1 MMSVKINHNDI
12 SSLQILRISQ
22 GEKTKDVMSLW
33 DKIKDWFQ
41 SNKREKALKTV
52 ENIVYQ
58 DLFDDKNHFKML
70 YHVLM
75 LKTMASDAYKE
86 RIKIDINDNDKN
98 ITISID
104 NYNISITDIDNEQLN
119 KMSTIINA
127 FNRHSSIFSNEIA
140 LKCLYEKLDK
150 NELNDQIFA
159 ELYIELD
166 NKIRSGEIDLKL
178 NKSNFNQVNFSAI
191 RQLVSKAIEND
202 NTNLDTENDNA
213 NLENDNIN
221 LENDN
226 INLENDNINLENDNV
241 NLENDNINLE
251 NDNVNLEND
260 NINLEN
266 DNVNLENDNVNLEND
281 NVNLENDNV
290 NLENDNVNL
299 ENDNINLENDNINLE
314 NDNANLNIKK
324 ALIKDIN
331 RNTYIINGEEI
342 KSKDQDEAM
351 KEFETLTKDISE
363 ENKKAIY
370 YLLNQEG
377 ITLIKSYNDSFDY
390 YTLTTSFSM
399 SNVVKQEQIYSIKTL
414 SDDLIELKIKFFKKS
429 SDKINLAIP
438 LAQPFESKLYNFIY
452 DMVAINNNIEITYD
466 KILNEKMK
474 EIIKQLNNKKPRL
487 GELFS
492 HLLSRNKIIKEDSV
506 DITLKLNKG
515 QLVSLGGE
523 CSYNFY

>member
-1 MMSVKINHNDI
+1 MMNVKINHNDI
-12 SSLQILRISQ
+12 SNSQILRISQ

-86 RIKIDINDNDKN
+86 RIKINTNDKN

-119 KMSTIINA
+119 KMSTIINV

-178 NKSNFNQVNFSAI
+178 NKSNFNQVDFSAI
-191 RQLVSKAIEND
+191 SQLVSKAIEMD
-202 NTNLDTENDNA
+202 NTNLK
-213 NLENDNIN
+213 
-221 LENDN
+221 
-226 INLENDNINLENDNV
+226 NV
-241 NLENDNINLE
+241 
-251 NDNVNLEND
+251 
-260 NINLEN
+260 
-266 DNVNLENDNVNLEND
+266 
-281 NVNLENDNV
+281 
-290 NLENDNVNL
+290 
-299 ENDNINLENDNINLE
+299 
-314 NDNANLNIKK
+314 
-324 ALIKDIN
+324 LIKDIN
-331 RNTYIINGEEI
+331 RNTYIFNGEEI
-342 KSKDQDEAM
+342 KSKDQNEAM
-351 KEFETLTKDISE
+351 EEFETLTKDISE

-377 ITLIKSYNDSFDY
+377 ITLIKSYNDAYDY
-390 YTLTTSFSM
+390 YTLTTSFS
-399 SNVVKQEQIYSIKTL
+399 SNDVVKQEQIYSIKTL
-414 SDDLIELKIKFFKKS
+414 SDNLIEVKINFFKKS
-429 SDKINLAIP
+429 GDKINQNIP

-452 DMVAINNNIEITYD
+452 DMVAINNNIERTDD
-466 KILNEKMK
+466 KSLNEKMN
-474 EIIKQLNNKKPRL
+474 EIKKQLNNKESRL
-487 GELFS
+487 GELFFN
-492 HLLSRNKIIKEDSV
+492 LLDRYKIIKEDSV

-523 CSYNFY
+523 CSYKFY

>member
-41 SNKREKALKTV
+41 SNKREKALKIV

-226 INLENDNINLENDNV
+226 INLENDNTNLENDNT
-241 NLENDNINLE
+241 
-251 NDNVNLEND
+251 
-260 NINLEN
+260 
-266 DNVNLENDNVNLEND
+266 
-281 NVNLENDNV
+281 
-290 NLENDNVNL
+290 
-299 ENDNINLENDNINLE
+299 
-314 NDNANLNIKK
+314 NLNIKK

-331 RNTYIINGEEI
+331 RNTYIFNGKEI

-363 ENKKAIY
+363 KNKKAIY

-429 SDKINLAIP
+429 SDKINLDIP

>member
-12 SSLQILRISQ
+12 SNSQILRISQ

-52 ENIVYQ
+52 ENIVCQ

-86 RIKIDINDNDKN
+86 RIKINTNDNDKN

-127 FNRHSSIFSNEIA
+127 FNRHSLIFSNEIA

-226 INLENDNINLENDNV
+226 A
-241 NLENDNINLE
+241 
-251 NDNVNLEND
+251 
-260 NINLEN
+260 
-266 DNVNLENDNVNLEND
+266 
-281 NVNLENDNV
+281 
-290 NLENDNVNL
+290 
-299 ENDNINLENDNINLE
+299 NLE

-331 RNTYIINGEEI
+331 RNTYIFNGKEI

-351 KEFETLTKDISE
+351 EEFETLTKDISE

-429 SDKINLAIP
+429 SDKINLDIP

-466 KILNEKMK
+466 KILNEKMN

>member
-1 MMSVKINHNDI
+1 MNVKINHNDI
-12 SSLQILRISQ
+12 SNSQILRISQ

-41 SNKREKALKTV
+41 SNKREKALKIV

-86 RIKIDINDNDKN
+86 RIKININDKN

-119 KMSTIINA
+119 KMSTIINI
-127 FNRHSSIFSNEIA
+127 FNRHPSIFSNEIA

-150 NELNDQIFA
+150 NELNDQLFA

-178 NKSNFNQVNFSAI
+178 NKSNFNQVDFSAI
-191 RQLVSKAIEND
+191 SQLVSKAIEMD
-202 NTNLDTENDNA
+202 NTNLK
-213 NLENDNIN
+213 
-221 LENDN
+221 
-226 INLENDNINLENDNV
+226 NV
-241 NLENDNINLE
+241 
-251 NDNVNLEND
+251 
-260 NINLEN
+260 
-266 DNVNLENDNVNLEND
+266 
-281 NVNLENDNV
+281 
-290 NLENDNVNL
+290 
-299 ENDNINLENDNINLE
+299 
-314 NDNANLNIKK
+314 
-324 ALIKDIN
+324 LIKDIN
-331 RNTYIINGEEI
+331 RNTYIFNGKEI
-342 KSKDQDEAM
+342 KSKDQNEAM
-351 KEFETLTKDISE
+351 EEFETLTKDISE

-377 ITLIKSYNDSFDY
+377 ITLIKSYNDAYDY
-390 YTLTTSFSM
+390 YTLTTSFS
-399 SNVVKQEQIYSIKTL
+399 SNDVVKQEQIYSIKTL
-414 SDDLIELKIKFFKKS
+414 SDDLIEVKINFFKKS
-429 SDKINLAIP
+429 GDKINQNIP

-452 DMVAINNNIEITYD
+452 DMVAINNNIEITDD
-466 KILNEKMK
+466 KSLNEKMK
-474 EIIKQLNNKKPRL
+474 EIKKQLNNKESRL
-487 GELFS
+487 GELFFN
-492 HLLSRNKIIKEDSV
+492 LLDRYKIIKEDSV

-523 CSYNFY
+523 CSYKFY

>member
-1 MMSVKINHNDI
+1 MMNVKINHNDI

-41 SNKREKALKTV
+41 SNKREKALKIV
-52 ENIVYQ
+52 ENIVVEEK
-58 DLFDDKNHFKML
+58 FDDKNNFKML

-86 RIKIDINDNDKN
+86 RIKINTNDNDKN

-127 FNRHSSIFSNEIA
+127 FNRHSLIFSNEIA

-226 INLENDNINLENDNV
+226 ANLENDNANLENDNA
-241 NLENDNINLE
+241 NLENDNANLE
-251 NDNVNLEND
+251 NDNA
-260 NINLEN
+260 
-266 DNVNLENDNVNLEND
+266 
-281 NVNLENDNV
+281 
-290 NLENDNVNL
+290 
-299 ENDNINLENDNINLE
+299 NLE

-331 RNTYIINGEEI
+331 RNTYIFNGKEI

-351 KEFETLTKDISE
+351 EEFETLTKDISE
-363 ENKKAIY
+363 KNKKAIY

-429 SDKINLAIP
+429 SDKINLDIP

-466 KILNEKMK
+466 KILNEKMN

-523 CSYNFY
+523 CSYKFY

>member
-41 SNKREKALKTV
+41 SNKREKALKIV

-226 INLENDNINLENDNV
+226 INLENDNINLENDN
-241 NLENDNINLE
+241 
-251 NDNVNLEND
+251 
-260 NINLEN
+260 
-266 DNVNLENDNVNLEND
+266 
-281 NVNLENDNV
+281 
-290 NLENDNVNL
+290 
-299 ENDNINLENDNINLE
+299 INLENDNINLE
-314 NDNANLNIKK
+314 NDNTNLENDNTNLENDNTNLNIKK

-331 RNTYIINGEEI
+331 RNTYIFNGKEI

-363 ENKKAIY
+363 KNKKSIY

-390 YTLTTSFSM
+390 YTLTTSFS
-399 SNVVKQEQIYSIKTL
+399 SNDVVKQEQIYSIKTL

-429 SDKINLAIP
+429 SDKINLDIP

-466 KILNEKMK
+466 KILNEKMN

>member
-1 MMSVKINHNDI
+1 MSVKINHNDI
-12 SSLQILRISQ
+12 SNSQILRISQ

-33 DKIKDWFQ
+33 DKIKNWFQ

-104 NYNISITDIDNEQLN
+104 NYNISITDIDNEKLN

-221 LENDN
+221 LESDN
-226 INLENDNINLENDNV
+226 T
-241 NLENDNINLE
+241 
-251 NDNVNLEND
+251 
-260 NINLEN
+260 
-266 DNVNLENDNVNLEND
+266 
-281 NVNLENDNV
+281 
-290 NLENDNVNL
+290 
-299 ENDNINLENDNINLE
+299 
-314 NDNANLNIKK
+314 NLNIKK

-331 RNTYIINGEEI
+331 RNTYIFNGKEI
-342 KSKDQDEAM
+342 KSKNQDEAM
-351 KEFETLTKDISE
+351 EEFETLTKDISE

-429 SDKINLAIP
+429 SDKINLDIP

>member
-1 MMSVKINHNDI
+1 MMNVKINHNDI

-41 SNKREKALKTV
+41 SNKREKALKIV
-52 ENIVYQ
+52 ENIVVEEK
-58 DLFDDKNHFKML
+58 FDDKNNFKML

-86 RIKIDINDNDKN
+86 RIKINTNDNDKN

-127 FNRHSSIFSNEIA
+127 FNRHSLIFSNEIA

-213 NLENDNIN
+213 NLENDNAN

-226 INLENDNINLENDNV
+226 A
-241 NLENDNINLE
+241 
-251 NDNVNLEND
+251 
-260 NINLEN
+260 
-266 DNVNLENDNVNLEND
+266 
-281 NVNLENDNV
+281 
-290 NLENDNVNL
+290 
-299 ENDNINLENDNINLE
+299 NLE

-331 RNTYIINGEEI
+331 RNTYIFNGKEI

-351 KEFETLTKDISE
+351 EEFETLTKDISE
-363 ENKKAIY
+363 KNKKAIY

-429 SDKINLAIP
+429 SDKINLDIP

-466 KILNEKMK
+466 KILNEKMN

>member
-1 MMSVKINHNDI
+1 MSVKINHNDI
-12 SSLQILRISQ
+12 SNSQILRISQ

-41 SNKREKALKTV
+41 SSKREKALKTV

-140 LKCLYEKLDK
+140 LKYLYEKLDK

-202 NTNLDTENDNA
+202 NTNLDTENDN
-213 NLENDNIN
+213 
-221 LENDN
+221 
-226 INLENDNINLENDNV
+226 
-241 NLENDNINLE
+241 
-251 NDNVNLEND
+251 
-260 NINLEN
+260 
-266 DNVNLENDNVNLEND
+266 
-281 NVNLENDNV
+281 
-290 NLENDNVNL
+290 
-299 ENDNINLENDNINLE
+299 INLE

-331 RNTYIINGEEI
+331 RNTYIFNGKEI

-351 KEFETLTKDISE
+351 EEFETLTKDISE

-429 SDKINLAIP
+429 SDKINLDIP

-452 DMVAINNNIEITYD
+452 DMVAINNNIEITDD
-466 KILNEKMK
+466 KILNEKMN

>member
-1 MMSVKINHNDI
+1 MMNVKINHNDI
-12 SSLQILRISQ
+12 SNSQILRISQ

-75 LKTMASDAYKE
+75 LKTMASGAYKE
-86 RIKIDINDNDKN
+86 RIKINTNDNDKN

-104 NYNISITDIDNEQLN
+104 NYNIYITDIDNEQLN
-119 KMSTIINA
+119 KMSTIINV

-191 RQLVSKAIEND
+191 RQLVSKAIEMD
-202 NTNLDTENDNA
+202 NTNLK
-213 NLENDNIN
+213 
-221 LENDN
+221 
-226 INLENDNINLENDNV
+226 NV
-241 NLENDNINLE
+241 
-251 NDNVNLEND
+251 
-260 NINLEN
+260 
-266 DNVNLENDNVNLEND
+266 
-281 NVNLENDNV
+281 
-290 NLENDNVNL
+290 
-299 ENDNINLENDNINLE
+299 
-314 NDNANLNIKK
+314 
-324 ALIKDIN
+324 LIKDIN
-331 RNTYIINGEEI
+331 RNTYIFNGKEI
-342 KSKDQDEAM
+342 KSKDQNDAM
-351 KEFETLTKDISE
+351 EEFETLTKDISE

-377 ITLIKSYNDSFDY
+377 ITLIKSYNDAYDY
-390 YTLTTSFSM
+390 YTLTTSFS
-399 SNVVKQEQIYSIKTL
+399 SNDVVKQEQIYSIKTL
-414 SDDLIELKIKFFKKS
+414 SDNLIEVKINFFKKS
-429 SDKINLAIP
+429 GDKINQNIP

-452 DMVAINNNIEITYD
+452 DMVAINNNIERTDD
-466 KILNEKMK
+466 KSLNEKMN
-474 EIIKQLNNKKPRL
+474 EIKKQLNNKESRL
-487 GELFS
+487 GELFFN
-492 HLLSRNKIIKEDSV
+492 LLDRYKIIKEDSV

-523 CSYNFY
+523 CSYKFY

>member
-12 SSLQILRISQ
+12 SNSQILRISQ

-52 ENIVYQ
+52 ENIVCQ

-86 RIKIDINDNDKN
+86 RIKINTNDNDKN

-127 FNRHSSIFSNEIA
+127 FNRHSLIFSNEIA

-213 NLENDNIN
+213 NLENDN
-221 LENDN
+221 
-226 INLENDNINLENDNV
+226 
-241 NLENDNINLE
+241 
-251 NDNVNLEND
+251 
-260 NINLEN
+260 
-266 DNVNLENDNVNLEND
+266 
-281 NVNLENDNV
+281 
-290 NLENDNVNL
+290 
-299 ENDNINLENDNINLE
+299 
-314 NDNANLNIKK
+314 ANLNIKK

-331 RNTYIINGEEI
+331 RNTYIFNGKEI

-351 KEFETLTKDISE
+351 EEFETLTKDISE

-429 SDKINLAIP
+429 SDKINLDIP

-466 KILNEKMK
+466 KILNEKMN

>member
-41 SNKREKALKTV
+41 SNKREKALKIV
-52 ENIVYQ
+52 ENIVVEEK
-58 DLFDDKNHFKML
+58 FDDKNNFKML

-86 RIKIDINDNDKN
+86 RIKINTNDNDKN

-127 FNRHSSIFSNEIA
+127 FNRHSLIFSNEIA

-213 NLENDNIN
+213 NLENDNAN

-226 INLENDNINLENDNV
+226 A
-241 NLENDNINLE
+241 
-251 NDNVNLEND
+251 
-260 NINLEN
+260 
-266 DNVNLENDNVNLEND
+266 
-281 NVNLENDNV
+281 
-290 NLENDNVNL
+290 
-299 ENDNINLENDNINLE
+299 NLE

-331 RNTYIINGEEI
+331 RNTYIFNGKEI

-351 KEFETLTKDISE
+351 EEFETLTKDISE
-363 ENKKAIY
+363 KNKKAIY

-429 SDKINLAIP
+429 SDKINLNIP

-466 KILNEKMK
+466 KILNEKMN

>member
-1 MMSVKINHNDI
+1 MNVKINHNDI
-12 SSLQILRISQ
+12 SNSQILRISQ

-41 SNKREKALKTV
+41 SNKREKALKIV

-86 RIKIDINDNDKN
+86 RIKININDKN

-119 KMSTIINA
+119 KMSTIINV
-127 FNRHSSIFSNEIA
+127 FNRHPSIFSNEIA

-150 NELNDQIFA
+150 NELNDQLFA

-178 NKSNFNQVNFSAI
+178 NKSNFNQVDFSAI
-191 RQLVSKAIEND
+191 SQLVSKAIEMD
-202 NTNLDTENDNA
+202 NTNLK
-213 NLENDNIN
+213 
-221 LENDN
+221 
-226 INLENDNINLENDNV
+226 NV
-241 NLENDNINLE
+241 
-251 NDNVNLEND
+251 
-260 NINLEN
+260 
-266 DNVNLENDNVNLEND
+266 
-281 NVNLENDNV
+281 
-290 NLENDNVNL
+290 
-299 ENDNINLENDNINLE
+299 
-314 NDNANLNIKK
+314 
-324 ALIKDIN
+324 LIKDIN
-331 RNTYIINGEEI
+331 RNTYIFNGEEI
-342 KSKDQDEAM
+342 KSKDQNEAM
-351 KEFETLTKDISE
+351 EEFETLTKDISE

-377 ITLIKSYNDSFDY
+377 ITLIKSYNDAYDY
-390 YTLTTSFSM
+390 YTLTTSFS
-399 SNVVKQEQIYSIKTL
+399 SNDVVKQEQIYSIKTL
-414 SDDLIELKIKFFKKS
+414 SDNLIEVKINFFKKS
-429 SDKINLAIP
+429 GDKINQNIP

-452 DMVAINNNIEITYD
+452 DMVAINNNIERTDD
-466 KILNEKMK
+466 KSLNEKMN
-474 EIIKQLNNKKPRL
+474 EIKKQLNNKESRL
-487 GELFS
+487 GELFFN
-492 HLLSRNKIIKEDSV
+492 LLDRYKIIKEDSV

-523 CSYNFY
+523 CSYKFY

>member
-12 SSLQILRISQ
+12 SNSQILRISQ
-22 GEKTKDVMSLW
+22 GEKTKDVISLW

-86 RIKIDINDNDKN
+86 RIKIDINDRN

-191 RQLVSKAIEND
+191 RQLVSKAIENS
-202 NTNLDTENDNA
+202 
-213 NLENDNIN
+213 
-221 LENDN
+221 
-226 INLENDNINLENDNV
+226 NV
-241 NLENDNINLE
+241 NLETE
-251 NDNVNLEND
+251 NSNT
-260 NINLEN
+260 
-266 DNVNLENDNVNLEND
+266 
-281 NVNLENDNV
+281 
-290 NLENDNVNL
+290 
-299 ENDNINLENDNINLE
+299 
-314 NDNANLNIKK
+314 NLNIKN

-331 RNTYIINGEEI
+331 RNTYIFNGEKI
-342 KSKDQDEAM
+342 KSKDQNEAM
-351 KEFETLTKDISE
+351 EEFETLTKDISE

-429 SDKINLAIP
+429 SDKINLDIP

-466 KILNEKMK
+466 KILNEKMN

-515 QLVSLGGE
+515 QLVSLGGK

>member
-41 SNKREKALKTV
+41 SNKREKALKIV

-226 INLENDNINLENDNV
+226 TNLENDNT
-241 NLENDNINLE
+241 
-251 NDNVNLEND
+251 
-260 NINLEN
+260 
-266 DNVNLENDNVNLEND
+266 
-281 NVNLENDNV
+281 
-290 NLENDNVNL
+290 
-299 ENDNINLENDNINLE
+299 
-314 NDNANLNIKK
+314 NLNIKK

-331 RNTYIINGEEI
+331 RNTYIFNGKEI

-363 ENKKAIY
+363 KNKKAIY

-429 SDKINLAIP
+429 SDKINLDIP

-452 DMVAINNNIEITYD
+452 DMIAINNNIEITYD

>member
-12 SSLQILRISQ
+12 SNSQILRISQ

-104 NYNISITDIDNEQLN
+104 NYNISITDIDNEKLN

-221 LENDN
+221 LESDN
-226 INLENDNINLENDNV
+226 INLESDNT
-241 NLENDNINLE
+241 
-251 NDNVNLEND
+251 
-260 NINLEN
+260 
-266 DNVNLENDNVNLEND
+266 
-281 NVNLENDNV
+281 
-290 NLENDNVNL
+290 
-299 ENDNINLENDNINLE
+299 
-314 NDNANLNIKK
+314 NLNIKK

-331 RNTYIINGEEI
+331 RNTYIFNGKEI
-342 KSKDQDEAM
+342 KSKNQDEAM
-351 KEFETLTKDISE
+351 EEFETLTKDISE

-429 SDKINLAIP
+429 SDKINLDIP

-466 KILNEKMK
+466 KILNEKMN

>member
-1 MMSVKINHNDI
+1 MSVKINHNDI

-41 SNKREKALKTV
+41 SNKREKALKIV

-226 INLENDNINLENDNV
+226 INLENDNINLENDN
-241 NLENDNINLE
+241 I
-251 NDNVNLEND
+251 
-260 NINLEN
+260 
-266 DNVNLENDNVNLEND
+266 
-281 NVNLENDNV
+281 
-290 NLENDNVNL
+290 NL

-314 NDNANLNIKK
+314 NDNTNLENDNTNLNIKK

-331 RNTYIINGEEI
+331 RNTYIFNGKEI

-363 ENKKAIY
+363 KNKKAIY

-429 SDKINLAIP
+429 SDKINLDIP

-452 DMVAINNNIEITYD
+452 DMIAINNNIEITYD

>member
-1 MMSVKINHNDI
+1 MSVKINHNDI
-12 SSLQILRISQ
+12 SNSQILRISQ

-86 RIKIDINDNDKN
+86 RIKINTNDKN

-119 KMSTIINA
+119 KMSTIINV

-178 NKSNFNQVNFSAI
+178 NKSNFNQVDFSAI
-191 RQLVSKAIEND
+191 SQLVSKAIEMD
-202 NTNLDTENDNA
+202 NTNLK
-213 NLENDNIN
+213 
-221 LENDN
+221 
-226 INLENDNINLENDNV
+226 NV
-241 NLENDNINLE
+241 
-251 NDNVNLEND
+251 
-260 NINLEN
+260 
-266 DNVNLENDNVNLEND
+266 
-281 NVNLENDNV
+281 
-290 NLENDNVNL
+290 
-299 ENDNINLENDNINLE
+299 
-314 NDNANLNIKK
+314 
-324 ALIKDIN
+324 LIKDIN
-331 RNTYIINGEEI
+331 RNTYIFNGEEI
-342 KSKDQDEAM
+342 KSKDQNDAM
-351 KEFETLTKDISE
+351 EEFETLTKDISE

-377 ITLIKSYNDSFDY
+377 ITLIKSYNDAYDY
-390 YTLTTSFSM
+390 YTLTTSFS
-399 SNVVKQEQIYSIKTL
+399 SNDVFKQEQIYSIKTL
-414 SDDLIELKIKFFKKS
+414 SDDLIEVKINFFKKS
-429 SDKINLAIP
+429 GDKINQNIP

-452 DMVAINNNIEITYD
+452 DMVAINNNIERTDD
-466 KILNEKMK
+466 KSLNEKMN
-474 EIIKQLNNKKPRL
+474 EIKKQLNNKEPRL
-487 GELFS
+487 GELFFN
-492 HLLSRNKIIKEDSV
+492 LLDRYKIIKEDSV

-523 CSYNFY
+523 CSYKFY

>member
-1 MMSVKINHNDI
+1 MMSAKINHNDI
-12 SSLQILRISQ
+12 SNSQILRISQ

-104 NYNISITDIDNEQLN
+104 NYNISITDIDNEKLN

-221 LENDN
+221 LESDN
-226 INLENDNINLENDNV
+226 T
-241 NLENDNINLE
+241 
-251 NDNVNLEND
+251 
-260 NINLEN
+260 
-266 DNVNLENDNVNLEND
+266 
-281 NVNLENDNV
+281 
-290 NLENDNVNL
+290 
-299 ENDNINLENDNINLE
+299 
-314 NDNANLNIKK
+314 NLNIKK

-331 RNTYIINGEEI
+331 RNTYIFNGKEI
-342 KSKDQDEAM
+342 KSKNQDEAM
-351 KEFETLTKDISE
+351 EEFETLTKDISE

-429 SDKINLAIP
+429 SDKINLDIP

>member
-1 MMSVKINHNDI
+1 MSVKINHNDI
-12 SSLQILRISQ
+12 SNSQILRISQ

-86 RIKIDINDNDKN
+86 RIKINTNDKN

-119 KMSTIINA
+119 KMSTIINI
-127 FNRHSSIFSNEIA
+127 FNRHPSIFSNEIA

-150 NELNDQIFA
+150 NELNDQLFA

-166 NKIRSGEIDLKL
+166 NKIRFGEIDLKL
-178 NKSNFNQVNFSAI
+178 NKSNFNQVDFSAI
-191 RQLVSKAIEND
+191 SQLVSKAIEMD
-202 NTNLDTENDNA
+202 NTNLK
-213 NLENDNIN
+213 
-221 LENDN
+221 
-226 INLENDNINLENDNV
+226 NV
-241 NLENDNINLE
+241 
-251 NDNVNLEND
+251 
-260 NINLEN
+260 
-266 DNVNLENDNVNLEND
+266 
-281 NVNLENDNV
+281 
-290 NLENDNVNL
+290 
-299 ENDNINLENDNINLE
+299 
-314 NDNANLNIKK
+314 
-324 ALIKDIN
+324 LIKDIN
-331 RNTYIINGEEI
+331 RNTYIFNGKEI
-342 KSKDQDEAM
+342 KSKDQNEAM
-351 KEFETLTKDISE
+351 EEFETLTKDISE

-377 ITLIKSYNDSFDY
+377 ITLIKSYNDAYDY
-390 YTLTTSFSM
+390 YTLTTSFS
-399 SNVVKQEQIYSIKTL
+399 SNDVFKQEQIYSIKTL
-414 SDDLIELKIKFFKKS
+414 SDDLIEVKINFFKKS
-429 SDKINLAIP
+429 GDKINQNIP

-452 DMVAINNNIEITYD
+452 DMVAINNNIEITDD
-466 KILNEKMK
+466 KSLNEKMK
-474 EIIKQLNNKKPRL
+474 EIKKQLNNKESRL
-487 GELFS
+487 GELFFN
-492 HLLSRNKIIKEDSV
+492 LLDRYKIIKEDSV

-523 CSYNFY
+523 CSYKFY

>member
-41 SNKREKALKTV
+41 SNKREKALKIV

-213 NLENDNIN
+213 NLENDNT
-221 LENDN
+221 
-226 INLENDNINLENDNV
+226 
-241 NLENDNINLE
+241 
-251 NDNVNLEND
+251 
-260 NINLEN
+260 
-266 DNVNLENDNVNLEND
+266 
-281 NVNLENDNV
+281 
-290 NLENDNVNL
+290 
-299 ENDNINLENDNINLE
+299 
-314 NDNANLNIKK
+314 NLNIKK

-331 RNTYIINGEEI
+331 RNTYIFNGKEI

-429 SDKINLAIP
+429 SDKINLDIP

-474 EIIKQLNNKKPRL
+474 EIIKQLDNKKPRL

>member
-1 MMSVKINHNDI
+1 MSVKINHNDI
-12 SSLQILRISQ
+12 SNSQILRISQ

-52 ENIVYQ
+52 ENIVCQ

-86 RIKIDINDNDKN
+86 RIKINTNDNDKN

-127 FNRHSSIFSNEIA
+127 FNRHSLIFSNEIA

-202 NTNLDTENDNA
+202 NTNLDT
-213 NLENDNIN
+213 
-221 LENDN
+221 
-226 INLENDNINLENDNV
+226 
-241 NLENDNINLE
+241 
-251 NDNVNLEND
+251 
-260 NINLEN
+260 
-266 DNVNLENDNVNLEND
+266 
-281 NVNLENDNV
+281 
-290 NLENDNVNL
+290 
-299 ENDNINLENDNINLE
+299 E

-390 YTLTTSFSM
+390 YTLTTSFS
-399 SNVVKQEQIYSIKTL
+399 SNDVVKQEQIYSIKTL

-429 SDKINLAIP
+429 SDKINLDIP

-466 KILNEKMK
+466 KILNEKMN

>member
-12 SSLQILRISQ
+12 SNSQILRISQ

-202 NTNLDTENDNA
+202 NA

-226 INLENDNINLENDNV
+226 T
-241 NLENDNINLE
+241 
-251 NDNVNLEND
+251 
-260 NINLEN
+260 
-266 DNVNLENDNVNLEND
+266 
-281 NVNLENDNV
+281 
-290 NLENDNVNL
+290 
-299 ENDNINLENDNINLE
+299 
-314 NDNANLNIKK
+314 NLNIKK

-331 RNTYIINGEEI
+331 RNTYIFNGKEI

-351 KEFETLTKDISE
+351 EEFETLTKDISE

-429 SDKINLAIP
+429 SDKINLDIP

>member
-226 INLENDNINLENDNV
+226 INLENDN
-241 NLENDNINLE
+241 
-251 NDNVNLEND
+251 VNLEND

-266 DNVNLENDNVNLEND
+266 DNVNLENDNV
-281 NVNLENDNV
+281 
-290 NLENDNVNL
+290 
-299 ENDNINLENDNINLE
+299 NLE

-438 LAQPFESKLYNFIY
+438 LAQPFENKLYNFIY

>member
-1 MMSVKINHNDI
+1 MSVKINHNDI
-12 SSLQILRISQ
+12 SNSQILRISQ

-86 RIKIDINDNDKN
+86 RIKINTNDKN

-119 KMSTIINA
+119 KMSTIINV

-178 NKSNFNQVNFSAI
+178 NKSNFNQVDFSAI
-191 RQLVSKAIEND
+191 RQLVSKAIEMD
-202 NTNLDTENDNA
+202 NTNLK
-213 NLENDNIN
+213 
-221 LENDN
+221 
-226 INLENDNINLENDNV
+226 NV
-241 NLENDNINLE
+241 
-251 NDNVNLEND
+251 
-260 NINLEN
+260 
-266 DNVNLENDNVNLEND
+266 
-281 NVNLENDNV
+281 
-290 NLENDNVNL
+290 
-299 ENDNINLENDNINLE
+299 
-314 NDNANLNIKK
+314 
-324 ALIKDIN
+324 LIKDIN
-331 RNTYIINGEEI
+331 RNTYIFNGEKI
-342 KSKDQDEAM
+342 KSKDQNEAM
-351 KEFETLTKDISE
+351 EEFETLTKDISE

-377 ITLIKSYNDSFDY
+377 ITLIKSYNDAYDY
-390 YTLTTSFSM
+390 YTLTTSFS
-399 SNVVKQEQIYSIKTL
+399 SNDVFKQEQIYSIKTL
-414 SDDLIELKIKFFKKS
+414 SDDLIEVKINFFKKS
-429 SDKINLAIP
+429 GDKINQNIP

-452 DMVAINNNIEITYD
+452 DMVAINNNIERTDD
-466 KILNEKMK
+466 KSLNEKMN
-474 EIIKQLNNKKPRL
+474 EIKKQLNNKESRL
-487 GELFS
+487 GELFFN
-492 HLLSRNKIIKEDSV
+492 LLDRYKIIKEDSV

-523 CSYNFY
+523 CSYKFY

>member
-41 SNKREKALKTV
+41 SNKREKALKIV

-86 RIKIDINDNDKN
+86 RIKINTNDNDKN

-119 KMSTIINA
+119 KMSKIINV
-127 FNRHSSIFSNEIA
+127 FNRHSSIFSNEVA

-213 NLENDNIN
+213 NLENDNAN

-226 INLENDNINLENDNV
+226 A
-241 NLENDNINLE
+241 
-251 NDNVNLEND
+251 
-260 NINLEN
+260 
-266 DNVNLENDNVNLEND
+266 
-281 NVNLENDNV
+281 
-290 NLENDNVNL
+290 
-299 ENDNINLENDNINLE
+299 NLE

-331 RNTYIINGEEI
+331 RNTYIFNGKEI

-351 KEFETLTKDISE
+351 EEFETLTKDISE
-363 ENKKAIY
+363 KNKKAIY

-377 ITLIKSYNDSFDY
+377 ITLIKSYNNAFDY
-390 YTLTTSFSM
+390 YTLTTSFS
-399 SNVVKQEQIYSIKTL
+399 SNDVVKQEQIYSIKTL
-414 SDDLIELKIKFFKKS
+414 SDNLIELKIKFFKKS
-429 SDKINLAIP
+429 SDKINLNIP

-474 EIIKQLNNKKPRL
+474 EIIKQLNNKEPRL
-487 GELFS
+487 GEQFFD
-492 HLLSRNKIIKEDSV
+492 LLARNKIIKEDSV
-506 DITLKLNKG
+506 DITLRLNNG

-523 CSYNFY
+523 CSYKFY

>member
-1 MMSVKINHNDI
+1 MSVKINHNDI
-12 SSLQILRISQ
+12 SNSQILRISQ

-104 NYNISITDIDNEQLN
+104 NYNISITDIDNEKLN

-221 LENDN
+221 LESDN
-226 INLENDNINLENDNV
+226 T
-241 NLENDNINLE
+241 
-251 NDNVNLEND
+251 
-260 NINLEN
+260 
-266 DNVNLENDNVNLEND
+266 
-281 NVNLENDNV
+281 
-290 NLENDNVNL
+290 
-299 ENDNINLENDNINLE
+299 
-314 NDNANLNIKK
+314 NLNIKK

-331 RNTYIINGEEI
+331 RNTYIFNGKEI
-342 KSKDQDEAM
+342 KSKNQDEAM
-351 KEFETLTKDISE
+351 EEFETLTKDISE

-429 SDKINLAIP
+429 SDKINLDIP

-523 CSYNFY
+523 CSYSFY

>member
-12 SSLQILRISQ
+12 SNSQILRISQ

-52 ENIVYQ
+52 ENIVCQ

-86 RIKIDINDNDKN
+86 RIKINTNDNDKN

-127 FNRHSSIFSNEIA
+127 FNRHSLIFSNEIA

-213 NLENDNIN
+213 NLENDNANLENDNAN

-226 INLENDNINLENDNV
+226 INLENDNANLENDNA
-241 NLENDNINLE
+241 
-251 NDNVNLEND
+251 
-260 NINLEN
+260 
-266 DNVNLENDNVNLEND
+266 
-281 NVNLENDNV
+281 
-290 NLENDNVNL
+290 
-299 ENDNINLENDNINLE
+299 NLE

-351 KEFETLTKDISE
+351 EEFETLTKDISE

-390 YTLTTSFSM
+390 YTLTTSFS
-399 SNVVKQEQIYSIKTL
+399 SNDVVKQEQIYSIKTL

-429 SDKINLAIP
+429 SDKINLDIP

-466 KILNEKMK
+466 KILNEKMN

>member
-12 SSLQILRISQ
+12 SNSQILRISQ

-52 ENIVYQ
+52 ENIVCQ

-86 RIKIDINDNDKN
+86 RIKINTNDNDKN

-127 FNRHSSIFSNEIA
+127 FNRHSLIFSNEIA

-213 NLENDNIN
+213 NLENNNIN

-226 INLENDNINLENDNV
+226 A
-241 NLENDNINLE
+241 
-251 NDNVNLEND
+251 
-260 NINLEN
+260 
-266 DNVNLENDNVNLEND
+266 
-281 NVNLENDNV
+281 
-290 NLENDNVNL
+290 
-299 ENDNINLENDNINLE
+299 NLE

-331 RNTYIINGEEI
+331 RNTYIFNGKEI

-351 KEFETLTKDISE
+351 EEFETLTKDISE

-429 SDKINLAIP
+429 SDKINLDIP

-466 KILNEKMK
+466 KILNEKMN
-474 EIIKQLNNKKPRL
+474 EIIKQLDNKKPRL

>member
-12 SSLQILRISQ
+12 SNSQILRISQ

-86 RIKIDINDNDKN
+86 RIKIDINDNDRN

-104 NYNISITDIDNEQLN
+104 NYNISITDIDNKQLN

-150 NELNDQIFA
+150 NELNDQVFA

-166 NKIRSGEIDLKL
+166 NKIRSGEMDL
-178 NKSNFNQVNFSAI
+178 
-191 RQLVSKAIEND
+191 
-202 NTNLDTENDNA
+202 
-213 NLENDNIN
+213 
-221 LENDN
+221 
-226 INLENDNINLENDNV
+226 
-241 NLENDNINLE
+241 
-251 NDNVNLEND
+251 
-260 NINLEN
+260 
-266 DNVNLENDNVNLEND
+266 
-281 NVNLENDNV
+281 
-290 NLENDNVNL
+290 
-299 ENDNINLENDNINLE
+299 
-314 NDNANLNIKK
+314 
-324 ALIKDIN
+324 
-331 RNTYIINGEEI
+331 
-342 KSKDQDEAM
+342 
-351 KEFETLTKDISE
+351 
-363 ENKKAIY
+363 
-370 YLLNQEG
+370 
-377 ITLIKSYNDSFDY
+377 
-390 YTLTTSFSM
+390 
-399 SNVVKQEQIYSIKTL
+399 
-414 SDDLIELKIKFFKKS
+414 
-429 SDKINLAIP
+429 
-438 LAQPFESKLYNFIY
+438 
-452 DMVAINNNIEITYD
+452 
-466 KILNEKMK
+466 
-474 EIIKQLNNKKPRL
+474 KQLNNKKPRL

-515 QLVSLGGE
+515 QLVSLGGK

>member
-12 SSLQILRISQ
+12 SNSQILRISQ

-104 NYNISITDIDNEQLN
+104 NYNISITDIDNEKLN

-221 LENDN
+221 LESDN
-226 INLENDNINLENDNV
+226 T
-241 NLENDNINLE
+241 
-251 NDNVNLEND
+251 
-260 NINLEN
+260 
-266 DNVNLENDNVNLEND
+266 
-281 NVNLENDNV
+281 
-290 NLENDNVNL
+290 
-299 ENDNINLENDNINLE
+299 
-314 NDNANLNIKK
+314 NLNIKK
-324 ALIKDIN
+324 TLIKDIN
-331 RNTYIINGEEI
+331 RNTYIFNGKEI
-342 KSKDQDEAM
+342 KSKNQDEAM
-351 KEFETLTKDISE
+351 EEFETLTKDISE

-429 SDKINLAIP
+429 SDKINLDIP